1 MYNLN
6 SGSKELEID
15 AWFPTLIGVSFYKD
29 HKKDAPGIIK
39 QLESVKK
46 KCPQSIGQPSFFLH
60 PCHKDK
66 KIKKL
71 NTWIQN
77 RVNEYTKFYGFPKKV
92 KPVESWFHWYKKNNL
107 ADAHVHLGRTISV
120 IYYLQSDMED
130 SRVIFHSPVPVD
142 MKNPFNITANDSK
155 ENFQKSHS
163 FTECF
168 YKPVEGMLLIFRSY
182 LLHKVELKNNNL
194 KDRIIISWDLD

>member
-1 MYNLN
+1 MYNLD
-6 SGSKELEID
+6 SGSKELKID
-15 AWFPTLIGVSFYKD
+15 AWFPTLIGVSFNKD
-29 HKKDAPGIIK
+29 HKKDSQDIIK
-39 QLESVKK
+39 QLDKVKGS
-46 KCPQSIGQPSFFLH
+46 CLASIGQPSFFLH

-66 KIKKL
+66 KLKKL

-77 RVNEYTKFYGFPKKV
+77 RVDEYTKFYGFSRKM

-107 ADAHVHLGRTISV
+107 SDAHVHLGRTISIV
-120 IYYLQSDMED
+120 YYLQSDPND

-142 MKNPFNITANDSK
+142 MKNPFDITANDSK
-155 ENFQKSHS
+155 EYLQKDHS

-168 YKPVEGMLLIFRSY
+168 YKPIEGMLLIFRSFV
-182 LLHKVELKNNNL
+182 LHKVELKNNDL